1 MTGDFD
7 NIETYVNKSKDSSL
21 RDKITTY
28 MEGYDLSYKDLKVQK
43 GEMARGFGSNGG
55 GIQYE
60 LPLPVD
66 MLEGLGILKKIN

>member
-1 MTGDFD
+1 
-7 NIETYVNKSKDSSL
+7 
-21 RDKITTY
+21 

-43 GEMARGFGSNGG
+43 GEIARGFGSNGG

-66 MLEGLGILKKIN
+66 MLEGLGILIKIN